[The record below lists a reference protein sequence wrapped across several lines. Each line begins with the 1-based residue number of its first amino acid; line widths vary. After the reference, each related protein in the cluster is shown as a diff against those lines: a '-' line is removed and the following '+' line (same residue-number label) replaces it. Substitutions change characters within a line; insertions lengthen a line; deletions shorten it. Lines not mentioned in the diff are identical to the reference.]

1 MQKEKGKKR
10 GEERVERVERVG
22 RWGGG
27 GGGGCNIKRSKE
39 KYNVTLSGLGVG
51 CEGIKGTFEE
61 AEDDSESA
69 RRVVSMITRRGG
81 IFESVLM
88 KAYPRPRL
96 KPLLD

>member
-1 MQKEKGKKR
+1 MEKRKE
-10 GEERVERVERVG
+10 
-22 RWGGG
+22 
-27 GGGGCNIKRSKE
+27 E

-61 AEDDSESA
+61 QKDDSESA
-69 RRVVSMITRRGG
+69 RRVVSMITRSGE

-88 KAYPRPRL
+88 KAHPGPRL

>member
-1 MQKEKGKKR
+1 MKR
-10 GEERVERVERVG
+10 GDV
-22 RWGGG
+22 GGG
-27 GGGGCNIKRSKE
+27 GAE

-61 AEDDSESA
+61 PEDDSESA
-69 RRVVSMITRRGG
+69 RRVVSMITRSGK

-88 KAYPRPRL
+88 KAHPRPRL